1 MVEHLV
7 PFDKH
12 VELGS
17 RVRGARKLHEKRK
30 CERAKSCPCRDQH
43 ERSNSWRPHGKILQ
57 KSSKVPVVPMQKTR
71 MSSRQWASDD
81 EAGKQRSPS
90 TEAQEPIRSRT
101 GLSLEGMASNPSR
114 VAGKCLRP
122 AALNG
127 VYPMAMALS
136 TIKSMRNSR
145 RRVDRQYAI
154 EEGHKH
160 ELRNAGQKCK
170 EDPK

>member
-1 MVEHLV
+1 
-7 PFDKH
+7 
-12 VELGS
+12 
-17 RVRGARKLHEKRK
+17 
-30 CERAKSCPCRDQH
+30 
-43 ERSNSWRPHGKILQ
+43 
-57 KSSKVPVVPMQKTR
+57 MQKTR
-71 MSSRQWASDD
+71 MSNCQWANDD
-81 EAGKQRSPS
+81 EAGKQRNPS
-90 TEAQEPIRSRT
+90 AEAQAPIRSRA

-145 RRVDRQYAI
+145 RRVDGRYAF

-160 ELRNAGQKCK
+160 EHRSSKL
-170 EDPK
+170 EI